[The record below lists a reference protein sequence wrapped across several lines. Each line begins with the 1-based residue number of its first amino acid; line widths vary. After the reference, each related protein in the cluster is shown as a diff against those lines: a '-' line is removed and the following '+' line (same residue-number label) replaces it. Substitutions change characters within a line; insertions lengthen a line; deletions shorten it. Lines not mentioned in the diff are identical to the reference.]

1 MSWPCFFV
9 FLDRFHAV
17 VQAVL
22 ELWTHWDCRQTILHK
37 TLFNFLK
44 ISFLT
49 APDFSVPHPH
59 PGLYHRRCKQ
69 IPFYFQC
76 ARWCHSC
83 CGSSCW
89 PVRQTLALQLAL
101 EAHAWP
107 GQPGPVMAGQDD
119 LQVCSL
125 LWFLAFSQHSQVLVL
140 VILVFHCTRPREVCA
155 HVSFVSSLG
164 FYLRAV
170 QGHAVILWDIHDEVG
185 WAPTS
190 EQLFPFSL
198 LAVRFIYSANHVV

>member
-1 MSWPCFFV
+1 MIVAVLIVCCLLILLLYLRPWQQAGCGLSHGVLHTGTHKFKKGSMCLFPEPPSSLVSLQGMSWSSFFV
-9 FLDRFHAV
+9 FLDKLHAV
-17 VQAVL
+17 VQAGL
-22 ELWTHWDCRQTILHK
+22 ELWTHWDCRQTILPK

-49 APDFSVPHPH
+49 APVFSVPHPH

-83 CGSSCW
+83 CGLSCW

-119 LQVCSL
+119 LQVRSL
-125 LWFLAFSQHSQVLVL
+125 PWFLAFSQNSQVLV
-140 VILVFHCTRPREVCA
+140 
-155 HVSFVSSLG
+155 
-164 FYLRAV
+164 
-170 QGHAVILWDIHDEVG
+170 
-185 WAPTS
+185 
-190 EQLFPFSL
+190 
-198 LAVRFIYSANHVV
+198 